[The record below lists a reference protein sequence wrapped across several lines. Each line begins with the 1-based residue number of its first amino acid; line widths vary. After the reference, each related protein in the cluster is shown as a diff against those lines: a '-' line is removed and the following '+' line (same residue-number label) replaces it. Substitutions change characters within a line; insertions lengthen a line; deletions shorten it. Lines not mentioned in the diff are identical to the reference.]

1 MRLVVLV
8 VRYVVLLAHEFDVP
22 LDPYLELLDELRSC
36 RVQSLHERILK
47 IVPSR
52 PVIPL
57 HQMLQVRHVLVVER
71 GFEVSLVLQ

>member
-8 VRYVVLLAHEFDVP
+8 VRYIVLLAYKFDVP

-36 RVQSLHERILK
+36 RVQSLHERVLK
-47 IVPSR
+47 IVPPR
-52 PVIPL
+52 PVIAL
-57 HQMLQVRHVLVVER
+57 HQMVQVRHVLVAER